1 MRSGPYSSIS
11 RSFCSSSATSDLMRC
26 MVSSWLSDGE
36 DHIGRA
42 STRNHKLP
50 PYADLRPTFDP
61 RFRIEDLV
69 EKRRDVLRYARSLPR
84 GPRRNQLR
92 QTAAS
97 LRTLFNNNGCLSNR
111 DSNLGGFGFKLS
123 LWRFT
128 FLNYTKSTKY
138 EALEKKCRLQA

>member
-1 MRSGPYSSIS
+1 MSLVASPPP
-11 RSFCSSSATSDLMRC
+11 SD
-26 MVSSWLSDGE
+26 
-36 DHIGRA
+36 HPAYTIA
-42 STRNHKLP
+42 N
-50 PYADLRPTFDP
+50 
-61 RFRIEDLV
+61 LV
-69 EKRRDVLRYARSLPR
+69 EKRRDVLRFARSLPL

-97 LRTLFNNNGCLSNR
+97 LRTLFNNNGWLSNR

-138 EALEKKCRLQA
+138 EALEKKCRLQATNRLAQHSQVQFGF